1 MTDFQIMQQKFYEYR
16 EEAIRHFGG
25 LIPEMEDYV
34 NALEEREKA
43 LEQLNKDKDDKIIEL
58 KKVVSEYFNKHQSS
72 EELLKKYIR
81 YVFEAE
87 GSDNIRYGKD
97 YGADTEFT
105 EEEWEK
111 LKNFAIEVNG
121 EAT

>member
-1 MTDFQIMQQKFYEYR
+1 MTEFEAIQQKYYEYR

-34 NALEEREKA
+34 NALEERE
-43 LEQLNKDKDDKIIEL
+43 NL
-58 KKVVSEYFNKHQSS
+58 KLRES

-111 LKNFAIEVNG
+111 LEIFAIEVNG
-121 EAT
+121 EETWHKKKL